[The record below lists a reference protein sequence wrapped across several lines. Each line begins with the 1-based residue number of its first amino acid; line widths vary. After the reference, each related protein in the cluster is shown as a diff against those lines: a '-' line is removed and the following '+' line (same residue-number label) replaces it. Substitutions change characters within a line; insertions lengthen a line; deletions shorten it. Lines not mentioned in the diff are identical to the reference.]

1 MRHVRSPALL
11 LTGLVAGILLAPQ
24 LSKIQTKVSVIVDQ
38 IRVGK
43 RNSPPSTSA
52 TSLTRPA
59 AVPAPKPVAPLK
71 PTEAA
76 EILRVLGP
84 ELGAN
89 ATESSPA
96 QVGRLLEQSGG
107 RWSVA
112 EPVKTASPERPWV
125 AEWLPGNVA
134 YWRVRHLGTA
144 LAEAI
149 GRDWAVWRQ
158 KNPLGAVLD
167 LRECLPVQSLDS
179 AAEICGLFVTPGE
192 VLFTWRDE
200 AGREKIFRSD
210 RQPLGLGPGTPFIVL
225 VGPNLRGAG
234 ELVAS
239 ILQERSGAILL
250 GQATGGQLGLLGE
263 TRLSSG
269 RSVFRVK
276 GEILLPG
283 GRKGTGRPIPPDV
296 ELAGESFVDTEIW
309 PGGEATIAS
318 TIAEVPAIKRANEA
332 SLIQQE
338 DIEME
343 EEIQATAPGKESEA
357 KRPPQ
362 DRGLQRA
369 GDLLRMI
376 RKMPPSSRRAS
387 IDPLHFRGQNSDS
400 SHFA

>member
-11 LTGLVAGILLAPQ
+11 LTGLVAGILVAPQ
-24 LSKIQTKVSVIVDQ
+24 LPKIQTKASALVEK
-38 IRVGK
+38 IRAGK
-43 RNSPPSTSA
+43 NSAA
-52 TSLTRPA
+52 TSSLSAPLTRPA

-76 EILRVLGP
+76 EIVRILGAD
-84 ELGAN
+84 LGAN
-89 ATESSPA
+89 AAEGSPA
-96 QVGRLLEQSGG
+96 QVAKLLEQSGG
-107 RWSVA
+107 RWAVA
-112 EPVKTASPERPWV
+112 EPGKTASPERPWV

-144 LAEAI
+144 LAEAM

-167 LRECLPVQSLDS
+167 LRECLPVQSLES
-179 AAEICGLFVTPGE
+179 VAEICGLFVTPGE

-200 AGREKIFRSD
+200 SGKEKIFRSD
-210 RQPLGLGPGTPFIVL
+210 RQPLGLGSGTPLIVL

-250 GQATGGQLGLLGE
+250 GQATGGQIGLLGE

-296 ELAGESFVDTEIW
+296 ELAGDSFVDTEIW
-309 PGGEATIAS
+309 PGGEATISS
-318 TIAEVPAIKRANEA
+318 TVAEVPAIKRANEA

-338 DIEME
+338 DVEME
-343 EEIQATAPGKESEA
+343 EETQATSPGKEAES

-376 RKMPPSSRRAS
+376 RKMPPSRRAS
-387 IDPLHFRGQNSDS
+387 IDPLHFRGQNSFS
-400 SHFA
+400 SYSA

>member
-11 LTGLVAGILLAPQ
+11 LTGLVAGILVAPQ
-24 LSKIQTKVSVIVDQ
+24 FPKIQTKVLKVAEK
-38 IRVGK
+38 IRTRK
-43 RNSPPSTSA
+43 REAFPNASSA
-52 TSLTRPA
+52 PLTRPA
-59 AVPAPKPVAPLK
+59 VVPGPKPVAPLK
-71 PTEAA
+71 PAEAA
-76 EILRVLGP
+76 EIVRLMGN
-84 ELGAN
+84 EFGAN
-89 ATESSPA
+89 LAESTPV
-96 QVGRLLEQSGG
+96 QVAKLLEQSEG
-107 RWSVA
+107 RWAVA
-112 EPVKTASPERPWV
+112 EPGKTASPERPWV

-144 LAEAI
+144 LAEAM

-167 LRECLPVQSLDS
+167 LRECLPVQSLES

-200 AGREKIFRSD
+200 TGKEKIFRSD
-210 RQPLGLGPGTPFIVL
+210 RQPLGLGPGTPLILL

-239 ILQERSGAILL
+239 VLQERSGAILL
-250 GQATGGQLGLLGE
+250 GQATGGQVGLLGE

-269 RSVFRVK
+269 RSIFRVK
-276 GEILLPG
+276 GEIFLPG
-283 GRKGTGRPIPPDV
+283 GRKGIGRPIPPDV
-296 ELAGESFVDTEIW
+296 DLASEGFVDTEIW

-318 TIAEVPAIKRANEA
+318 TIVEVPAIKRANEA

-338 DIEME
+338 EVEME
-343 EEIQATAPGKESEA
+343 EPPAPDSGKDAEA

-369 GDLLRMI
+369 GDLLRTI
-376 RKMPPSSRRAS
+376 RKMPPSRRAS
-387 IDPLHFRGQNSDS
+387 IDPGDFRGQNSLS
-400 SHFA
+400 SHCA

>member
-1 MRHVRSPALL
+1 MKHVRSPVLL

-24 LSKIQTKVSVIVDQ
+24 IPRIQNKVLVLLEKVRTRQRNVSSSSLSA
-38 IRVGK
+38 
-43 RNSPPSTSA
+43 P
-52 TSLTRPA
+52 LTRPA

-71 PTEAA
+71 PAEAQ
-76 EILRVLGP
+76 EIVRVLGN
-84 ELGAN
+84 ELGAGAAE
-89 ATESSPA
+89 ATPA
-96 QVGRLLEQSGG
+96 QVGKLLEQSGG
-107 RWSVA
+107 RWAVA
-112 EPVKTASPERPWV
+112 EPAKVAAPERPWV

-144 LAEAI
+144 LADAM
-149 GRDWAVWRQ
+149 GRDWSVWRQ

-167 LRECLPVQSLDS
+167 LRECLPVQSLES

-200 AGREKIFRSD
+200 NGREKIFRSD
-210 RQPLGLGPGTPFIVL
+210 RQPLGLGGGTPLIVL
-225 VGPNLRGAG
+225 IGPNLRGVG

-239 ILQERSGAILL
+239 VLQERSGAILL
-250 GQATGGQLGLLGE
+250 GQATSGQPGLVGE

-283 GRKGTGRPIPPDV
+283 GRKGAGRPIPPDV
-296 ELAGESFVDTEIW
+296 DLASGGFVDTEIW

-332 SLIQQE
+332 SLMQQG
-338 DIEME
+338 DME
-343 EEIQATAPGKESEA
+343 VDEESPEPVSAKDQTEA

-376 RKMPPSSRRAS
+376 RKMPARRAS
-387 IDPLHFRGQNSDS
+387 IDPGNFRGQNCNSYLN
-400 SHFA
+400 A

>member
-24 LSKIQTKVSVIVDQ
+24 LPKIQTKVSEVVS
-38 IRVGK
+38 RVRAGK
-43 RNSPPSTSA
+43 RNSSA
-52 TSLTRPA
+52 SASSAPLARPA
-59 AVPAPKPVAPLK
+59 TVPAPKPVAPLK
-71 PTEAA
+71 STEAA
-76 EILRVLGP
+76 EIVRILGP

-89 ATESSPA
+89 TGEASPV
-96 QVGRLLEQSGG
+96 QVAKLLEQSAG
-107 RWSVA
+107 RWAVA
-112 EPVKTASPERPWV
+112 EPGKVASPERPWV

-134 YWRVRHLGTA
+134 YWRVRHLGTT
-144 LAEAI
+144 LAEAM
-149 GRDWAVWRQ
+149 GRDWSVWRQ

-167 LRECLPVQSLDS
+167 LRECLPVQSLES

-200 AGREKIFRSD
+200 TGKEKIFRSD
-210 RQPLGLGPGTPFIVL
+210 RQPLGLGSGTPLIVL
-225 VGPNLRGAG
+225 VGPNLRGTG

-250 GQATGGQLGLLGE
+250 GQATGGQIGLLGE

-269 RSVFRVK
+269 RSVFRMK

-296 ELAGESFVDTEIW
+296 ELAGDSFVDTEIW
-309 PGGEATIAS
+309 PGGESTIAS

-338 DIEME
+338 EVEME
-343 EEIQATAPGKESEA
+343 EEAQATTPGKEVEP

-376 RKMPPSSRRAS
+376 RKMAPSRRAS
-387 IDPLHFRGQNSDS
+387 IDPAHFRGQNSIS
-400 SHFA
+400 SHSA

>member
-11 LTGLVAGILLAPQ
+11 LTGLVAGILVAPQ
-24 LSKIQTKVSVIVDQ
+24 LPKMQAKAAALVEKIRARKNSVAA
-38 IRVGK
+38 
-43 RNSPPSTSA
+43 SSLSA
-52 TSLTRPA
+52 PLTRPA

-71 PTEAA
+71 PAEAQ
-76 EILRVLGP
+76 EIVRVLGN

-89 ATESSPA
+89 PAETSPA
-96 QVGRLLEQSGG
+96 QVAKLLEQSEG
-107 RWSVA
+107 RWAVA
-112 EPVKTASPERPWV
+112 ESAKVASPERPWV

-144 LAEAI
+144 LAEAM
-149 GRDWAVWRQ
+149 GRDWSVWRQ

-167 LRECLPVQSLDS
+167 LRECLPVQSLES

-192 VLFTWRDE
+192 VLFTWRE
-200 AGREKIFRSD
+200 ESGKEKIFRSD
-210 RQPLGLGPGTPFIVL
+210 RQPLGLGPGTPLIVL
-225 VGPNLRGAG
+225 VGPNLRGVG

-250 GQATGGQLGLLGE
+250 GQATGGQAGPLGE

-269 RSVFRVK
+269 RSVFRLK

-283 GRKGTGRPIPPDV
+283 GRKGAGRPLPPDV
-296 ELAGESFVDTEIW
+296 DLSSEGFVDTEIW
-309 PGGEATIAS
+309 QGGEATIAS
-318 TIAEVPAIKRANEA
+318 TIAEVPPIKRANEA

-338 DIEME
+338 DVE
-343 EEIQATAPGKESEA
+343 EETSGPVSGKEAEG

-376 RKMPPSSRRAS
+376 RKLPPSRRAS
-387 IDPLHFRGQNSDS
+387 IDPAVFRGQISLP
-400 SHFA
+400 SHSA

>member
-11 LTGLVAGILLAPQ
+11 LTGLVAGILVAPQ
-24 LSKIQTKVSVIVDQ
+24 LPKIQAQVSEWVEK
-38 IRVGK
+38 IRTGK
-43 RNSPPSTSA
+43 RNASKNASLAP
-52 TSLTRPA
+52 LTRPA
-59 AVPAPKPVAPLK
+59 VVPPPKPLAPLK
-71 PTEAA
+71 PAEAA
-76 EILRVLGP
+76 EIIRLLGN

-89 ATESSPA
+89 AAESSPV

-107 RWSVA
+107 RWAVA
-112 EPVKTASPERPWV
+112 EPGKTASPERPWV
-125 AEWLPGNVA
+125 AEFLPGNVA

-167 LRECLPVQSLDS
+167 LRECLPAQSLEA
-179 AAEICGLFVTPGE
+179 AAEVGGLFVTPGE

-200 AGREKIFRSD
+200 VGKEKIFRSD
-210 RQPLGLGPGTPFIVL
+210 RQPLGLGPGTPLIVL

-250 GQATGGQLGLLGE
+250 GQATGGQIGLLGE
-263 TRLSSG
+263 TRLPSG
-269 RSVFRVK
+269 RSVFRIK

-296 ELAGESFVDTEIW
+296 ELADDSFVDTEIW

-318 TIAEVPAIKRANEA
+318 TIAEVPGIKRANEA

-338 DIEME
+338 EGEME
-343 EEIQATAPGKESEA
+343 EETPSVPTGKEAEP

-376 RKMPPSSRRAS
+376 RKMPPSRRAS
-387 IDPLHFRGQNSDS
+387 IDPVDFRGQNSIS
-400 SHFA
+400 SHSS